1 MNDHEK
7 LLVKVWRMEVA
18 DKECNDS
25 DEILLNVIKIV
36 EMHHPGTIEKL
47 DRIADTKWARQK
59 LDAATERIEKAR

>member
-18 DKECNDS
+18 DKECSDS
-25 DEILLNVIKIV
+25 DEILLNVIRIV
-36 EMHHPGTIEKL
+36 ERRHPGTIEKL
-47 DRIADTKWARQK
+47 DRIADTK